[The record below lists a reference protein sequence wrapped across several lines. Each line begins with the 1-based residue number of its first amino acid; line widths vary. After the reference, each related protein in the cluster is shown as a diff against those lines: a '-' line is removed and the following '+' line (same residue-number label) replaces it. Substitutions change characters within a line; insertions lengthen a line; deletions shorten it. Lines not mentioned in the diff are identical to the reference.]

1 MNGEYYKVTLSG
13 TRMRSTHTLTIS
25 LPPAMV
31 AEVEKV
37 RRAEHR
43 TRSELI
49 REALRAYI
57 DERYPS
63 VAPSR
68 GERAAAAKG
77 REEVRRGRFVT
88 YEQLLD
94 VLDATDRA
102 PRRKV
107 ARKKS
112 R

>member
-1 MNGEYYKVTLSG
+1 
-13 TRMRSTHTLTIS
+13 MRQTHTLTIS

-57 DERYPS
+57 DERYPTD
-63 VAPSR
+63 APSR
-68 GERAAAAKG
+68 AERAASAKG
-77 REEVRRGRFVT
+77 REEVRRGKFVT

-94 VLDATDRA
+94 VLDLTGRA
-102 PRRKV
+102 PRPKIT
-107 ARKKS
+107 RKKS

>member
-1 MNGEYYKVTLSG
+1 
-13 TRMRSTHTLTIS
+13 MRSTHTLTIS

-31 AEVEKV
+31 AEVERV
-37 RRAEHR
+37 RLTEHR

-63 VAPSR
+63 AAPNR
-68 GERAAAAKG
+68 TERAAIAKG

>member
-1 MNGEYYKVTLSG
+1 
-13 TRMRSTHTLTIS
+13 MRSTHTLTIS
-25 LPPAMV
+25 LPPAML

-57 DERYPS
+57 DERYPN
-63 VAPSR
+63 ATPNR
-68 GERAAAAKG
+68 GERTAIAKG
-77 REEVRRGRFVT
+77 RKEIRRGRFVT

>member
-1 MNGEYYKVTLSG
+1 
-13 TRMRSTHTLTIS
+13 
-25 LPPAMV
+25 MV

-49 REALRAYI
+49 REALRAYF
-57 DERYPS
+57 DGRYPS
-63 VAPSR
+63 VSASKA
-68 GERAAAAKG
+68 ERASI
-77 REEVRRGRFVT
+77 RRGRAELRRGDYVT
-88 YEQLLD
+88 YDQLLD
-94 VLDATDRA
+94 VLDATDRP

>member
-1 MNGEYYKVTLSG
+1 
-13 TRMRSTHTLTIS
+13 MRSTHTLTIS

-31 AEVEKV
+31 DEVEKV

-49 REALRAYI
+49 REALRAYF

-63 VAPSR
+63 AAPTAA
-68 GERAAAAKG
+68 ERASLRKG
-77 REEVRRGRFVT
+77 RAEIRRGDYVT
-88 YEQLLD
+88 YDQLLD
-94 VLDATDRA
+94 VLDSTGRA

>member
-1 MNGEYYKVTLSG
+1 
-13 TRMRSTHTLTIS
+13 
-25 LPPAMV
+25 MV

-57 DERYPS
+57 DERYPTD
-63 VAPSR
+63 APSR
-68 GERAAAAKG
+68 AERAASAKG
-77 REEVRRGRFVT
+77 REEVRRGKFVT

-94 VLDATDRA
+94 VLDLTGRA
-102 PRRKV
+102 PRPKIT
-107 ARKKS
+107 RKKS

>member
-1 MNGEYYKVTLSG
+1 
-13 TRMRSTHTLTIS
+13 MRSTHTLTIS

-49 REALRAYI
+49 REALRAYF
-57 DERYPS
+57 DGRYPT
-63 VAPSR
+63 APPNKA
-68 GERAAAAKG
+68 ELAAIGKG
-77 REEVRRGRFVT
+77 RTEIRRGQFVT
-88 YEQLLD
+88 YDQLLN
-94 VLDATDRA
+94 VLDATGRT

-107 ARKKS
+107 ARKKP

>member
-1 MNGEYYKVTLSG
+1 
-13 TRMRSTHTLTIS
+13 
-25 LPPAMV
+25 MV

-57 DERYPS
+57 DERYPD
-63 VAPSR
+63 AIPSR
-68 GERAAAAKG
+68 AERAAIVKG
-77 REEVRRGRFVT
+77 REELRRGRFVT

-107 ARKKS
+107 GRKKS